1 MSLEFLILMVKKT
14 TTIINRLGLHARP
27 AALVVK
33 LANSFPCDIVLSKTG
48 QQANAKNIMEVLML
62 AATQGTQLEISAQG
76 EKEDDALTALL
87 ALINNKFNEME

>member
-1 MSLEFLILMVKKT
+1 MVKKT

-33 LANSFPCDIVLSKTG
+33 LANSFPCDILLSKTG

-62 AATQGTQLEISAQG
+62 AATEGTQLEVSAQG
-76 EKEDDALTALL
+76 EKEEDALTALL
-87 ALINNKFNEME
+87 ALINNKFNEVE

>member
-1 MSLEFLILMVKKT
+1 MVKKT

-87 ALINNKFNEME
+87 ALINNKFNEVE